1 MVKQEITI
9 KLFCIFLKYSKYLQ
23 KFTQTIKFSIFTLY
37 MFVEF
42 KKLSFC
48 NIMSYGASGAEI
60 DFQTGLNT
68 IKAVN
73 GSGKS
78 SILDALTF
86 VLFGKPYR
94 DIRLSEL
101 VNTTNGKGL
110 EVTCEFK
117 IGTDLYMIRRG
128 LKPAIFEIYKNGKE
142 MDMLS
147 TKKLNQDEIDKLL
160 GINLRLFKN
169 IVAVAVTNNKPF
181 LSLSIGDKRALIEN
195 IFNIDVL
202 GLMCKDVKKRKTIS
216 NTELD
221 LKTTELRGVTN
232 SIEDNESYIENMK
245 KYIAS
250 FNEVKDTNIKTIQ
263 ENIDKYQ
270 KEIDKR
276 TSNVL
281 LAESKIKELT
291 EEIGSI
297 PDRTIGESLNMEIG
311 KVQSIIDTINNTLS
325 KLKKSRLCPVCNSPL
340 DEGHARKHIEEMI
353 AEKKDMEK
361 VQLPSLME
369 KYNAYNSE
377 VKAYQDK
384 QSFIQ
389 TIRDKARTEEITR
402 STLETELNRAKQNLE
417 KESTKVC
424 PASVDVYVDKL
435 NKLRSQC
442 EVLNKDIEF
451 LTEKILIDTQLIK
464 LLGDDGIKTY
474 FFKKLVK
481 VLNKSVNEYLKKFEL
496 KNTIIEFDETMTET
510 MTTNM
515 VPRTYSSYSSGE
527 RTRID
532 MSILLAFFDISRQ
545 ISNWSCN
552 ILFIDELL
560 DQNIDQ
566 SGIEQFVATLH
577 NLIQLN
583 KKKLGI
589 YIISH
594 KLNELKIQMTSTIEI
609 KKVHDYSILEVKYG

>member
-1 MVKQEITI
+1 
-9 KLFCIFLKYSKYLQ
+9 
-23 KFTQTIKFSIFTLY
+23 

-94 DIRLSEL
+94 DIKLSEL

-110 EVTCEFK
+110 EVTVEFK
-117 IGTDLYMIRRG
+117 IGTDMYMIRRG

-181 LSLSIGDKRALIEN
+181 LSMSIGDKRSLIEN

-202 GLMCKDVKKRKTIS
+202 GMMCKDVKKRKTVNS
-216 NTELD
+216 TEMD
-221 LKTTELRGVTN
+221 LKTTERRGVTN
-232 SIEDNESYIENMK
+232 SIEDNESYIENMRQ
-245 KYIAS
+245 YIAS
-250 FNEVKDTNIKTIQ
+250 FNQVKDTNIKTIQ
-263 ENIDKYQ
+263 ENIQKYQ
-270 KEIDKR
+270 KEIDKH
-276 TSNVL
+276 TKNLSI
-281 LAESKIKELT
+281 AEAKIQELT
-291 EEIGSI
+291 AEIGDI
-297 PDRTIGESLNMEIG
+297 PDRKVGETLTLEMGKIRSTID
-311 KVQSIIDTINNTLS
+311 SIDKTLS
-325 KLKKSRLCPVCNSPL
+325 KLRQSKICPVCSSPL
-340 DEGHARKHIEEMI
+340 DEGHARKHILGMLD
-353 AEKKDMEK
+353 EKKELERDKLPQLQEEYKVFNNSFMEY
-361 VQLPSLME
+361 QE
-369 KYNAYNSE
+369 KRT
-377 VKAYQDK
+377 
-384 QSFIQ
+384 FIQ
-389 TIRDKARTEEITR
+389 TIRDKARTEEATR
-402 STLETELNRAKQNLE
+402 STLESELKRAQTNLE
-417 KESTKVC
+417 KEEAKTC
-424 PASVDVYVDKL
+424 PASLDTYIEKVNTLKE
-435 NKLRSQC
+435 QC
-442 EVLNKDIEF
+442 EMLDKEIDV
-451 LTEKILIDTQLIK
+451 LTEKIMLDNHLIK
-464 LLGDDGIKTY
+464 ILGDDGIKTY

-481 VLNKSVNEYLKKFEL
+481 VLNKSVNEYLMKFEL
-496 KNTIIEFDETMTET
+496 KNTTIEFDETMTET
-510 MTTNM
+510 MVTNM

-566 SGIEQFVATLH
+566 SGIEQFVSTLY
-577 NLIQLN
+577 NLIQVN

-594 KLNELKIQMTSTIEI
+594 KLNELKIQISSTIEI
-609 KKVHDYSILEVKYG
+609 RKVHDYSILEVKYG

>member
-1 MVKQEITI
+1 
-9 KLFCIFLKYSKYLQ
+9 
-23 KFTQTIKFSIFTLY
+23 

-94 DIRLSEL
+94 DIKLSEL

-110 EVTCEFK
+110 EVTVEFK
-117 IGTDLYMIRRG
+117 IGTDMYMIRRG

-181 LSLSIGDKRALIEN
+181 LSMSIGDKRSLIEN

-202 GLMCKDVKKRKTIS
+202 GMMCKDVKKRKTVNS
-216 NTELD
+216 TEMD
-221 LKTTELRGVTN
+221 LKTTERRGVTN
-232 SIEDNESYIENMK
+232 SIEDNESYIENMRQ
-245 KYIAS
+245 YIAS
-250 FNEVKDTNIKTIQ
+250 FNQVKDTNIKTIQ
-263 ENIDKYQ
+263 ENIQKYQ
-270 KEIDKR
+270 KEIDKH
-276 TSNVL
+276 TKNLSI
-281 LAESKIKELT
+281 AEAKIQELT
-291 EEIGSI
+291 AEIGDI
-297 PDRTIGESLNMEIG
+297 PDRKVGETLTLEMGKIRSTID
-311 KVQSIIDTINNTLS
+311 SIDKTLS
-325 KLKKSRLCPVCNSPL
+325 KLKQSKICPVCSSPL
-340 DEGHARKHIEEMI
+340 DEGHARKHILGMLD
-353 AEKKDMEK
+353 EKKELERDKLPQLQEEYKVFNNSFMEY
-361 VQLPSLME
+361 QE
-369 KYNAYNSE
+369 KRT
-377 VKAYQDK
+377 
-384 QSFIQ
+384 FIQ
-389 TIRDKARTEEITR
+389 TIRDKARTEEATR
-402 STLETELNRAKQNLE
+402 STLESELKRAQTNLE
-417 KESTKVC
+417 KEEAKTC
-424 PASVDVYVDKL
+424 PASLDTYIEKVNTLKE
-435 NKLRSQC
+435 QC
-442 EVLNKDIEF
+442 EMLDKEIDV
-451 LTEKILIDTQLIK
+451 LTEKIMLDNHLIK
-464 LLGDDGIKTY
+464 ILGDDGIKTY

-481 VLNKSVNEYLKKFEL
+481 VLNKSVNEYLNKFEL
-496 KNTIIEFDETMTET
+496 KNTTIEFDETMTET
-510 MTTNM
+510 MVTNM

-566 SGIEQFVATLH
+566 SGIEQFVSTLY
-577 NLIQLN
+577 NLIQVN

-594 KLNELKIQMTSTIEI
+594 KLNELKIQISSTIEI
-609 KKVHDYSILEVKYG
+609 RKVHDYSILEVKYG

>member
-1 MVKQEITI
+1 
-9 KLFCIFLKYSKYLQ
+9 
-23 KFTQTIKFSIFTLY
+23 

-94 DIRLSEL
+94 DIKLSEL

-117 IGTDLYMIRRG
+117 IGADLYMIRRG

-181 LSLSIGDKRALIEN
+181 LSLPIGDKRALIEN

-202 GLMCKDVKKRKTIS
+202 GLMCKDVKKRKTVN

-221 LKTTELRGVTN
+221 LKTTERRGIIN
-232 SIEDNESYIENMK
+232 SIEDNESYIENMRQ
-245 KYIAS
+245 YIAS
-250 FNEVKDTNIKTIQ
+250 FNEVKDTNLKTIQ

-276 TSNVL
+276 TKNLVI
-281 LAESKIKELT
+281 AESKIKELT
-291 EEIGSI
+291 EEIGTI
-297 PDRTIGESLNMEIG
+297 PDRSVGESLNLEIG
-311 KVQSIIDTINNTLS
+311 KVQSIIDNINSTLS

-340 DEGHARKHIEEMI
+340 DEGHARKHIEGML
-353 AEKKDMEK
+353 AEKKTMEK
-361 VQLPSLME
+361 ETLPGLME
-369 KYNAYNSE
+369 QYHAYSDT
-377 VKAYQDK
+377 VKAYQEK

-402 STLETELNRAKQNLE
+402 STLETELNKAKQNLE
-417 KESTKVC
+417 KESNKVC
-424 PASVDVYVDKL
+424 PASVDSYVEKL
-435 NKLRSQC
+435 NTLRTQC
-442 EVLNKDIEF
+442 EELNKDIDT

-464 LLGDDGIKTY
+464 ILGDDGIKSY

-481 VLNKSVNEYLKKFEL
+481 VLNKSVNEYLNKFEL
-496 KNTIIEFDETMTET
+496 KNTTIEFDETMTET
-510 MTTNM
+510 MMTNL

-566 SGIEQFVATLH
+566 SGIEQFVSTLY

-594 KLNELKIQMTSTIEI
+594 KLNELKIQISSTIEI
-609 KKVHDYSILEVKYG
+609 RKVHDYSILEVKYG

>member
-1 MVKQEITI
+1 M
-9 KLFCIFLKYSKYLQ
+9 Y
-23 KFTQTIKFSIFTLY
+23 
-37 MFVEF
+37 VEF

-60 DFQTGLNT
+60 DFQAGLNT
-68 IKAVN
+68 IKAAN

-94 DIRLSEL
+94 DIKLSEL
-101 VNTTNGKGL
+101 VNTSNGKGL

-181 LSLSIGDKRALIEN
+181 LSLPIGDKRALIEN

-202 GLMCKDVKKRKTIS
+202 GSMCKDVKKRKTVN

-221 LKTTELRGVTN
+221 LKTTERRGVVN
-232 SIEDNESYIENMK
+232 SIEDNESYIENMRR
-245 KYIAS
+245 YIAS
-250 FNEVKDTNIKTIQ
+250 FNEVKDANIKTIR
-263 ENIDKYQ
+263 ENIDKYR

-276 TSNVL
+276 SKNL
-281 LAESKIKELT
+281 AIAESKIKELT
-291 EEIGSI
+291 EEIGTV
-297 PDRTIGESLNMEIG
+297 PDRSVGESLNLEIG
-311 KVQSIIDTINNTLS
+311 KVQSIIDNINSTLS

-340 DEGHARKHIEEMI
+340 DEGHARKHIEGML
-353 AEKKDMEK
+353 AEKKAMEK
-361 VQLPSLME
+361 ETLPGLME
-369 KYNAYNSE
+369 RYRAYSDT
-377 VKAYQDK
+377 VKTYQEK

-402 STLETELNRAKQNLE
+402 STLETELNKAKQNLE
-417 KESTKVC
+417 KESGKVC
-424 PASVDVYVDKL
+424 PASVDSYVEKL
-435 NKLRSQC
+435 NALRTQS
-442 EVLNKDIEF
+442 EELNKDIDV

-464 LLGDDGIKTY
+464 ILGDDGIKSY
-474 FFKKLVK
+474 FFKKLIK
-481 VLNKSVNEYLKKFEL
+481 ILNKSVNEYLAKFEL
-496 KNTIIEFDETMTET
+496 KNTTIEFDETMAET
-510 MTTNM
+510 MTTNL

-552 ILFIDELL
+552 LLFIDELL

-566 SGIEQFVATLH
+566 SGIEQFVSTLY

-594 KLNELKIQMTSTIEI
+594 KLNELKIQISSTIEI
-609 KKVHDYSILEVKYG
+609 KKIHDYSILEVKYG

>member
-1 MVKQEITI
+1 
-9 KLFCIFLKYSKYLQ
+9 
-23 KFTQTIKFSIFTLY
+23 

-94 DIRLSEL
+94 DIKLSEL

-110 EVTCEFK
+110 EVTVEFK
-117 IGTDLYMIRRG
+117 IGTDMYMIRRG

-181 LSLSIGDKRALIEN
+181 LSMSIGDKRSLIEN

-202 GLMCKDVKKRKTIS
+202 GMMCKDVKKRKTVNS
-216 NTELD
+216 TEMD
-221 LKTTELRGVTN
+221 LKTTERRGVTN
-232 SIEDNESYIENMK
+232 SIEDNESYIENMRQ
-245 KYIAS
+245 YIAS
-250 FNEVKDTNIKTIQ
+250 FNQVKDTNIKTIQ
-263 ENIDKYQ
+263 ENIQKYQ
-270 KEIDKR
+270 KEIDKH
-276 TSNVL
+276 TKNLSI
-281 LAESKIKELT
+281 AEAKIQELT
-291 EEIGSI
+291 EEIGDI
-297 PDRTIGESLNMEIG
+297 PDRKVGETLTLEMGKIRSTID
-311 KVQSIIDTINNTLS
+311 SIDKTLS
-325 KLKKSRLCPVCNSPL
+325 KLRQSKICPVCSSPL
-340 DEGHARKHIEEMI
+340 DEGHARKHILGMLD
-353 AEKKDMEK
+353 EKKELERDKLPQLQEEYKVFNNSFMEY
-361 VQLPSLME
+361 QE
-369 KYNAYNSE
+369 KRT
-377 VKAYQDK
+377 
-384 QSFIQ
+384 FIQ
-389 TIRDKARTEEITR
+389 TIRDKARTEEATR
-402 STLETELNRAKQNLE
+402 STLESELKRAQTNLE
-417 KESTKVC
+417 KEEAKTC
-424 PASVDVYVDKL
+424 PASLDTYIEKVNTLKE
-435 NKLRSQC
+435 QC
-442 EVLNKDIEF
+442 EMLDKEIDV
-451 LTEKILIDTQLIK
+451 LTEKIMLDTHLIK
-464 LLGDDGIKTY
+464 ILGDDGIKTY

-481 VLNKSVNEYLKKFEL
+481 VLNKSVNEYLMKFEL
-496 KNTIIEFDETMTET
+496 KNTTIEFDETMTET
-510 MTTNM
+510 MVTNM

-566 SGIEQFVATLH
+566 SGIEQFVSTLY
-577 NLIQLN
+577 NLIQVN

-594 KLNELKIQMTSTIEI
+594 KLNELKIQISSTIEI
-609 KKVHDYSILEVKYG
+609 RKVHDYSILEVKYG

>member
-1 MVKQEITI
+1 
-9 KLFCIFLKYSKYLQ
+9 
-23 KFTQTIKFSIFTLY
+23 

-94 DIRLSEL
+94 DIKLSEL

-110 EVTCEFK
+110 EVTVEFK
-117 IGTDLYMIRRG
+117 IGTDMYMIRRG

-181 LSLSIGDKRALIEN
+181 LSMSIGDKRSLIEN

-202 GLMCKDVKKRKTIS
+202 GMMCKDVKKRKTVNS
-216 NTELD
+216 TEMD
-221 LKTTELRGVTN
+221 LKTTERRGVTN
-232 SIEDNESYIENMK
+232 SIEDNESYIENMRQ
-245 KYIAS
+245 YIAS
-250 FNEVKDTNIKTIQ
+250 FNQVKDTNIKTIQ
-263 ENIDKYQ
+263 ENIQKYQ
-270 KEIDKR
+270 KEIDKH
-276 TSNVL
+276 TKNLSI
-281 LAESKIKELT
+281 AEAKIQELT
-291 EEIGSI
+291 AEIGDI
-297 PDRTIGESLNMEIG
+297 PDRKVGETLTLEMGKIRSTID
-311 KVQSIIDTINNTLS
+311 SIDKTLS
-325 KLKKSRLCPVCNSPL
+325 KLKQSKICPVCSSPL
-340 DEGHARKHIEEMI
+340 DEGHARKHILGMLD
-353 AEKKDMEK
+353 EKKELERDKLPQLQEEYKVFNNSFMEY
-361 VQLPSLME
+361 QE
-369 KYNAYNSE
+369 KRT
-377 VKAYQDK
+377 
-384 QSFIQ
+384 FIQ
-389 TIRDKARTEEITR
+389 TIRDKARTEEATR
-402 STLETELNRAKQNLE
+402 STLESELKRAQTNLE
-417 KESTKVC
+417 KEEAKTC
-424 PASVDVYVDKL
+424 PASLDTYIEKVSALKE
-435 NKLRSQC
+435 QC
-442 EVLNKDIEF
+442 EMLDKEIDV
-451 LTEKILIDTQLIK
+451 LTEKIMLDNHLIK
-464 LLGDDGIKTY
+464 ILGDDGIKTY

-481 VLNKSVNEYLKKFEL
+481 VLNKSVNEYLNKFEL
-496 KNTIIEFDETMTET
+496 KNTTIEFDETMTET
-510 MTTNM
+510 MVTNM

-566 SGIEQFVATLH
+566 SGIEQFVSTLY
-577 NLIQLN
+577 NLIQVN

-594 KLNELKIQMTSTIEI
+594 KLNELKIQISSTIEI
-609 KKVHDYSILEVKYG
+609 RKVHDYSILEVKYG

>member
-1 MVKQEITI
+1 M
-9 KLFCIFLKYSKYLQ
+9 Y
-23 KFTQTIKFSIFTLY
+23 
-37 MFVEF
+37 VEF

-60 DFQTGLNT
+60 DFQAGLNT
-68 IKAVN
+68 IKAAN

-94 DIRLSEL
+94 DIKLSEL
-101 VNTTNGKGL
+101 VNTSNGKGL

-181 LSLSIGDKRALIEN
+181 LSLPIGDKRALIEN

-202 GLMCKDVKKRKTIS
+202 GSMCKDVKKRKTVNS
-216 NTELD
+216 TELD
-221 LKTTELRGVTN
+221 LKTTERRGVVN
-232 SIEDNESYIENMK
+232 SIEDNESYIENMRR
-245 KYIAS
+245 YIAS
-250 FNEVKDTNIKTIQ
+250 FNEVKDANIKTIR
-263 ENIDKYQ
+263 ENIDKYR

-276 TSNVL
+276 SKNL
-281 LAESKIKELT
+281 AIAESKIKELT
-291 EEIGSI
+291 EEIGTV
-297 PDRTIGESLNMEIG
+297 PDRSVGESLNLEIG
-311 KVQSIIDTINNTLS
+311 KVQSIIDNINSTLS

-340 DEGHARKHIEEMI
+340 DEGHARKHIEGML
-353 AEKKDMEK
+353 AEKKAMEK
-361 VQLPSLME
+361 ETLPGLME
-369 KYNAYNSE
+369 RYRAYSDT
-377 VKAYQDK
+377 VKTYQEK

-402 STLETELNRAKQNLE
+402 STLETELNKAKQNLE
-417 KESTKVC
+417 KESGKVC
-424 PASVDVYVDKL
+424 PASVDSYVEKL
-435 NKLRSQC
+435 NALRTQS
-442 EVLNKDIEF
+442 EELNKDIDV

-464 LLGDDGIKTY
+464 ILGDDGIKSY
-474 FFKKLVK
+474 FFKKLIK
-481 VLNKSVNEYLKKFEL
+481 ILNKSVNEYLAKFEL
-496 KNTIIEFDETMTET
+496 KNTTIEFDETMAET
-510 MTTNM
+510 MTTNL

-552 ILFIDELL
+552 LLFIDELL

-566 SGIEQFVATLH
+566 SGIEQFVSTLY

-594 KLNELKIQMTSTIEI
+594 KLNELKIQISSTIEI
-609 KKVHDYSILEVKYG
+609 KKIHDYSILEVKYG

>member
-1 MVKQEITI
+1 
-9 KLFCIFLKYSKYLQ
+9 
-23 KFTQTIKFSIFTLY
+23 

-60 DFQTGLNT
+60 DFQAGLNT
-68 IKAVN
+68 IKAAN

-94 DIRLSEL
+94 DIKLSEL

-110 EVTCEFK
+110 EVTCEFR
-117 IGTDLYMIRRG
+117 IGTDTYMIRRG

-169 IVAVAVTNNKPF
+169 IVAVAVTNNRPF
-181 LSLSIGDKRALIEN
+181 LSLPIGDKRALIEN

-202 GLMCKDVKKRKTIS
+202 GSMCKDVKKRKTVN

-221 LKTTELRGVTN
+221 LKTTERRGVVN
-232 SIEDNESYIENMK
+232 SIEDNESYIENMRR
-245 KYIAS
+245 YIAS
-250 FNEVKDTNIKTIQ
+250 FNEVKDANLKTIR
-263 ENIDKYQ
+263 ENIDKYR
-270 KEIDKR
+270 KEIDRR
-276 TSNVL
+276 TKNL
-281 LAESKIKELT
+281 AIAESKIKELT
-291 EEIGSI
+291 EEMGTV
-297 PDRTIGESLNMEIG
+297 PDRSVGESLNMEIG
-311 KVQSIIDTINNTLS
+311 KVQSIIDNINSTLS

-340 DEGHARKHIEEMI
+340 DEGHARKHIEGML
-353 AEKKDMEK
+353 AEKKAMEK
-361 VQLPSLME
+361 ETLPGLME
-369 KYNAYNSE
+369 RYRAYSDT
-377 VKAYQDK
+377 VKTYQEK

-402 STLETELNRAKQNLE
+402 STLETELNKAKQNLE
-417 KESTKVC
+417 KESGKVC
-424 PASVDVYVDKL
+424 PASVDSYVEKL
-435 NKLRSQC
+435 NALRKQS
-442 EVLNKDIEF
+442 EELSKDIDA

-464 LLGDDGIKTY
+464 ILGDDGIKSY
-474 FFKKLVK
+474 FFKKLIK
-481 VLNKSVNEYLKKFEL
+481 VLNKSVNEYLNKFEL
-496 KNTIIEFDETMTET
+496 KNTTIEFDETMAET
-510 MTTNM
+510 MTTNL

-552 ILFIDELL
+552 LLFIDELL

-566 SGIEQFVATLH
+566 SGIEQFVSTLY

-594 KLNELKIQMTSTIEI
+594 KLNELKIQISSTIEI

>member
-1 MVKQEITI
+1 
-9 KLFCIFLKYSKYLQ
+9 
-23 KFTQTIKFSIFTLY
+23 

-60 DFQTGLNT
+60 DFQAGLNT
-68 IKAVN
+68 IKAAN

-94 DIRLSEL
+94 DIKLSEL
-101 VNTTNGKGL
+101 VNTANGKGL

-117 IGTDLYMIRRG
+117 IGTDTYMIRRG
-128 LKPAIFEIYKNGKE
+128 LKPAVFEIYKNGKE

-169 IVAVAVTNNKPF
+169 IVAVAVTNNRPF
-181 LSLSIGDKRALIEN
+181 LSLPIGDKRALIEN

-202 GLMCKDVKKRKTIS
+202 GSMCKDVKKRKTVN

-221 LKTTELRGVTN
+221 LKTTERRGVVN
-232 SIEDNESYIENMK
+232 SIEDNESYIENMRR
-245 KYIAS
+245 YIAS
-250 FNEVKDTNIKTIQ
+250 FNEVKDANLKTIR
-263 ENIDKYQ
+263 ENIDKYR
-270 KEIDKR
+270 KEIDRR
-276 TSNVL
+276 TKNL
-281 LAESKIKELT
+281 AIAESKIKELT
-291 EEIGSI
+291 EEMGAV
-297 PDRTIGESLNMEIG
+297 PDRSVGESLNLEIG
-311 KVQSIIDTINNTLS
+311 KAQSVIDNINNTLS

-340 DEGHARKHIEEMI
+340 DEGHARKHIEGI
-353 AEKKDMEK
+353 LAEKKAMEK
-361 VQLPSLME
+361 ETLPGLME
-369 KYNAYNSE
+369 RYRAYSDI
-377 VKAYQDK
+377 VKTYQEK

-402 STLETELNRAKQNLE
+402 STLETELNKAKQNLE
-417 KESTKVC
+417 KESGKVC
-424 PASVDVYVDKL
+424 PASVDSYVEKL
-435 NKLRSQC
+435 NALRAQS
-442 EVLNKDIEF
+442 EELNKDIDA

-464 LLGDDGIKTY
+464 ILGDDGIKSY
-474 FFKKLVK
+474 FFKKLIK
-481 VLNKSVNEYLKKFEL
+481 VLNKSVNEYLTKFEL
-496 KNTIIEFDETMTET
+496 KNTTIEFDETMAET
-510 MTTNM
+510 MTTNL

-552 ILFIDELL
+552 LLFIDELL

-566 SGIEQFVATLH
+566 SGIEQFVSTLY

-594 KLNELKIQMTSTIEI
+594 KLNELKIQISSTIEI

>member
-1 MVKQEITI
+1 
-9 KLFCIFLKYSKYLQ
+9 
-23 KFTQTIKFSIFTLY
+23 

-60 DFQTGLNT
+60 DFQAGLNT
-68 IKAVN
+68 IKAAN

-94 DIRLSEL
+94 DIKLSEL
-101 VNTTNGKGL
+101 VNTSNGKGL

-117 IGTDLYMIRRG
+117 IGTDTYMIRRG
-128 LKPAIFEIYKNGKE
+128 LKPAVFEIYKNGKE

-181 LSLSIGDKRALIEN
+181 LSLPIGDKRALIEN

-202 GLMCKDVKKRKTIS
+202 GSMCKDVKKRKTVN

-221 LKTTELRGVTN
+221 LKTTERRGVVN
-232 SIEDNESYIENMK
+232 SIEDNESYIENMRR
-245 KYIAS
+245 YIAS
-250 FNEVKDTNIKTIQ
+250 FNEVKDANLKTIR
-263 ENIDKYQ
+263 ENIDKYR

-276 TSNVL
+276 TKNL
-281 LAESKIKELT
+281 AIAESKIKELT
-291 EEIGSI
+291 EEIGAV
-297 PDRTIGESLNMEIG
+297 PDRSVGESLNLEIG
-311 KVQSIIDTINNTLS
+311 KVQSVIDNINNTLS
-325 KLKKSRLCPVCNSPL
+325 RLKKSRLCPVCNSPL
-340 DEGHARKHIEEMI
+340 DEGHARKHIEGML
-353 AEKKDMEK
+353 AEKKAMEK
-361 VQLPSLME
+361 ETLPGLME
-369 KYNAYNSE
+369 RYRAYSDT
-377 VKAYQDK
+377 VKTYQEK

-402 STLETELNRAKQNLE
+402 STLETELNKAKQNLE
-417 KESTKVC
+417 KESGKAC
-424 PASVDVYVDKL
+424 PASVDLYVEKL
-435 NKLRSQC
+435 NALRAQS
-442 EVLNKDIEF
+442 EELNTDIDV

-464 LLGDDGIKTY
+464 ILGDDGIKSY
-474 FFKKLVK
+474 FFKKLIK
-481 VLNKSVNEYLKKFEL
+481 VLNKSVNEYLAKFEL
-496 KNTIIEFDETMTET
+496 KNTTIEFDETMAET
-510 MTTNM
+510 MTTNL

-552 ILFIDELL
+552 LLFIDELL
-560 DQNIDQ
+560 D
-566 SGIEQFVATLH
+566 SGVDTAGIVCFINTL
-577 NLIQLN
+577 NDMIKLN
-583 KKKLGI
+583 TKKLCI
-589 YIISH
+589 YMVSH
-594 KLNELKIQMTSTIEI
+594 KLDNIYINISTCIEI
-609 KKVHDYSILEVKYG
+609 KKEHDYSILTITKY

>member
-1 MVKQEITI
+1 
-9 KLFCIFLKYSKYLQ
+9 
-23 KFTQTIKFSIFTLY
+23 

-60 DFQTGLNT
+60 DFQAGLNT
-68 IKAVN
+68 IKAAN

-94 DIRLSEL
+94 DIKLSEL
-101 VNTTNGKGL
+101 VNTSNGKGL

-117 IGTDLYMIRRG
+117 IGTDTYVIRRG
-128 LKPAIFEIYKNGKE
+128 LKPAVFEIYKNGKE

-181 LSLSIGDKRALIEN
+181 LSLPIGDKRALIEN

-202 GLMCKDVKKRKTIS
+202 GSMCKDVKKRKTVN

-221 LKTTELRGVTN
+221 LKTTERRGVVN
-232 SIEDNESYIENMK
+232 SIEDNESYIENMRR
-245 KYIAS
+245 YIAS
-250 FNEVKDTNIKTIQ
+250 FNEVKDANLKTIR

-276 TSNVL
+276 TKNL
-281 LAESKIKELT
+281 AIAESKIKELT
-291 EEIGSI
+291 EEIGAV
-297 PDRTIGESLNMEIG
+297 PDRSVGESLNLEIG
-311 KVQSIIDTINNTLS
+311 KVQSIIDNINSTLS

-340 DEGHARKHIEEMI
+340 DEGHARKHIEGML
-353 AEKKDMEK
+353 AEKKTMEK
-361 VQLPSLME
+361 ETLPGLME
-369 KYNAYNSE
+369 RYRAYSDT
-377 VKAYQDK
+377 VKTYQEK

-402 STLETELNRAKQNLE
+402 ATLETELDKARRNLE
-417 KESTKVC
+417 KESGKAC
-424 PASVDVYVDKL
+424 PASVDSYVEKL
-435 NKLRSQC
+435 NALRAQS
-442 EVLNKDIEF
+442 EELSKDIDA

-464 LLGDDGIKTY
+464 ILGDDGIKSY
-474 FFKKLVK
+474 FFKKLIK
-481 VLNKSVNEYLKKFEL
+481 ILNKSVNEYLAKFEL
-496 KNTIIEFDETMTET
+496 KNTTIEFDETMAET
-510 MTTNM
+510 MTTNL

-552 ILFIDELL
+552 LLFIDELL

-566 SGIEQFVATLH
+566 SGIEQFVSTLY

-594 KLNELKIQMTSTIEI
+594 KLNELKIQISSTIEI

>member
-1 MVKQEITI
+1 
-9 KLFCIFLKYSKYLQ
+9 
-23 KFTQTIKFSIFTLY
+23 

-60 DFQTGLNT
+60 DFQAGLNT
-68 IKAVN
+68 IKAAN

-94 DIRLSEL
+94 DIKLSEL
-101 VNTTNGKGL
+101 VNTSNGKGL

-117 IGTDLYMIRRG
+117 IGTDTYMIRRG
-128 LKPAIFEIYKNGKE
+128 LKPAVFEIYKNGKE

-169 IVAVAVTNNKPF
+169 IVAVAVTNNRPF
-181 LSLSIGDKRALIEN
+181 LSLPIGDKRALIEN

-202 GLMCKDVKKRKTIS
+202 GSMCKDVKKRKTVN

-221 LKTTELRGVTN
+221 LKTTERRGVVN
-232 SIEDNESYIENMK
+232 SIEDNESYIENMRR
-245 KYIAS
+245 YIAS
-250 FNEVKDTNIKTIQ
+250 FNEVKDANLKTIR
-263 ENIDKYQ
+263 ENIDKYR
-270 KEIDKR
+270 KEIDRR
-276 TSNVL
+276 TKNL
-281 LAESKIKELT
+281 AIAESKIKELT
-291 EEIGSI
+291 EEMGAI
-297 PDRTIGESLNMEIG
+297 PDRSVGESLNLEIG
-311 KVQSIIDTINNTLS
+311 KAQSVIDNINNTLS
-325 KLKKSRLCPVCNSPL
+325 RLKKSRLCPVCNSPL
-340 DEGHARKHIEEMI
+340 DEGHARKHIEGML
-353 AEKKDMEK
+353 AEKKAMEK
-361 VQLPSLME
+361 ETLPGLME
-369 KYNAYNSE
+369 RYRAYSDI
-377 VKAYQDK
+377 VKTYQEK

-402 STLETELNRAKQNLE
+402 STLETELNKAKQNLE
-417 KESTKVC
+417 KESGKVC
-424 PASVDVYVDKL
+424 PASVDSYVEKL
-435 NKLRSQC
+435 NALRAQS
-442 EVLNKDIEF
+442 EELNKDIDV

-464 LLGDDGIKTY
+464 ILGDDGIKSY
-474 FFKKLVK
+474 FFKKLIK
-481 VLNKSVNEYLKKFEL
+481 VLNKSVNEYLNKFEL
-496 KNTIIEFDETMTET
+496 KNTTIEFDETMAET
-510 MTTNM
+510 MTTNL

-552 ILFIDELL
+552 LLFIDELL

-566 SGIEQFVATLH
+566 SGIEQFVSTLY

-594 KLNELKIQMTSTIEI
+594 KLNELKIQISSTIEI

>member
-1 MVKQEITI
+1 M
-9 KLFCIFLKYSKYLQ
+9 Y
-23 KFTQTIKFSIFTLY
+23 
-37 MFVEF
+37 VEF

-68 IKAVN
+68 IKAAN

-94 DIRLSEL
+94 DIKLSEL
-101 VNTTNGKGL
+101 VNTANGKGL

-181 LSLSIGDKRALIEN
+181 LSLPIGDKRALIEN

-202 GLMCKDVKKRKTIS
+202 GSMCKDVKKRKTVN

-221 LKTTELRGVTN
+221 LKTTERRGVVN
-232 SIEDNESYIENMK
+232 SIEDNESYIENMRR
-245 KYIAS
+245 YIAS
-250 FNEVKDTNIKTIQ
+250 FNEVKDANLKTIR
-263 ENIDKYQ
+263 ENIDKYR
-270 KEIDKR
+270 KEIDRR
-276 TSNVL
+276 TKNL
-281 LAESKIKELT
+281 AIAESKIKELT
-291 EEIGSI
+291 EEIGTV
-297 PDRTIGESLNMEIG
+297 PDRSVGESLNLEIG
-311 KVQSIIDTINNTLS
+311 KVQSVIDNINNTLS
-325 KLKKSRLCPVCNSPL
+325 RLKKSRLCPVCNSPL
-340 DEGHARKHIEEMI
+340 DEGHARKHIEGML
-353 AEKKDMEK
+353 AEKKAMEK
-361 VQLPSLME
+361 ETLPGLME
-369 KYNAYNSE
+369 RYRAYSDT
-377 VKAYQDK
+377 VKTYQEK

-389 TIRDKARTEEITR
+389 TIRDRARTEEITR
-402 STLETELNRAKQNLE
+402 TTLETELDKAERNLE
-417 KESTKVC
+417 KESGKAC
-424 PASVDVYVDKL
+424 PATVDSYVEKL
-435 NKLRSQC
+435 NALRAQS
-442 EVLNKDIEF
+442 EELSKDIDV

-464 LLGDDGIKTY
+464 ILGDDGIKSY
-474 FFKKLVK
+474 FFKKLIK
-481 VLNKSVNEYLKKFEL
+481 ILNKSVNEYLNKFEL
-496 KNTIIEFDETMTET
+496 KNTTIEFDETMAET
-510 MTTNM
+510 MTTNL

-552 ILFIDELL
+552 LLFIDELL

-566 SGIEQFVATLH
+566 SGIEQFVSTLY

-594 KLNELKIQMTSTIEI
+594 KLNELKIQISSTIEI

>member
-1 MVKQEITI
+1 
-9 KLFCIFLKYSKYLQ
+9 
-23 KFTQTIKFSIFTLY
+23 

-60 DFQTGLNT
+60 DFQAGLNT
-68 IKAVN
+68 IKAAN

-94 DIRLSEL
+94 DIKLSEL
-101 VNTTNGKGL
+101 VNTSNGKGL
-110 EVTCEFK
+110 EVTCEFR

-181 LSLSIGDKRALIEN
+181 LSLPIGDKRALIEN

-202 GLMCKDVKKRKTIS
+202 GSMCKDVKKRKTVNS
-216 NTELD
+216 TELD
-221 LKTTELRGVTN
+221 LKTTERRGVVN
-232 SIEDNESYIENMK
+232 SIEDNESYIENMRR
-245 KYIAS
+245 YIAS
-250 FNEVKDTNIKTIQ
+250 FNEVKDANLKTIR
-263 ENIDKYQ
+263 ENIDKYR
-270 KEIDKR
+270 KEIDRR
-276 TSNVL
+276 TKNL
-281 LAESKIKELT
+281 AIAESKIKELT
-291 EEIGSI
+291 EEIGAV
-297 PDRTIGESLNMEIG
+297 PDRSVGESLNMEIG
-311 KVQSIIDTINNTLS
+311 KVQSIIDNINSTLS

-340 DEGHARKHIEEMI
+340 DEGHARKHIEGML
-353 AEKKDMEK
+353 AEKKSMEK
-361 VQLPSLME
+361 ETLPGLME
-369 KYNAYNSE
+369 RYRAYSDT
-377 VKAYQDK
+377 VKTYQEK

-402 STLETELNRAKQNLE
+402 STLETELNKAKQNLE
-417 KESTKVC
+417 KESGKAC
-424 PASVDVYVDKL
+424 PASVDSYVEKL
-435 NKLRSQC
+435 NALRAQS
-442 EVLNKDIEF
+442 EELNKDIDV

-464 LLGDDGIKTY
+464 ILGDDGIKSY
-474 FFKKLVK
+474 FFKKLIK
-481 VLNKSVNEYLKKFEL
+481 VLNKSVNEYLNKFEL
-496 KNTIIEFDETMTET
+496 KNTTIEFDETMAET
-510 MTTNM
+510 MTTNL

-552 ILFIDELL
+552 LLFIDELL

-566 SGIEQFVATLH
+566 SGIEQFVSTLY

-594 KLNELKIQMTSTIEI
+594 KLSELKIQITSTIEI

>member
-1 MVKQEITI
+1 
-9 KLFCIFLKYSKYLQ
+9 
-23 KFTQTIKFSIFTLY
+23 

-60 DFQTGLNT
+60 DFQAGLNT
-68 IKAVN
+68 IKAAN

-94 DIRLSEL
+94 DIKLSEL
-101 VNTTNGKGL
+101 VNTANGKGL

-117 IGTDLYMIRRG
+117 IGTDTYMIRRG
-128 LKPAIFEIYKNGKE
+128 LKPAVFEIYKNGKE

-169 IVAVAVTNNKPF
+169 IVAVAVTNNRPF
-181 LSLSIGDKRALIEN
+181 LSLPIGDKRALIEN

-202 GLMCKDVKKRKTIS
+202 GSMCKDVKKRKTVN

-221 LKTTELRGVTN
+221 LKTTERRGVVN
-232 SIEDNESYIENMK
+232 SIEDNESYIENMRR
-245 KYIAS
+245 YIAS
-250 FNEVKDTNIKTIQ
+250 FNEVKDANLKTIR

-276 TSNVL
+276 TKNLVI
-281 LAESKIKELT
+281 AESKIKELT
-291 EEIGSI
+291 EEMGTV
-297 PDRTIGESLNMEIG
+297 PDRSVGESLNLEIG
-311 KVQSIIDTINNTLS
+311 KAQSVIDNINNTLS

-340 DEGHARKHIEEMI
+340 DEGHARKHIEGML
-353 AEKKDMEK
+353 AEKKAMEK
-361 VQLPSLME
+361 ETLPGLME
-369 KYNAYNSE
+369 RYRAYSDT
-377 VKAYQDK
+377 VKAYQEK

-402 STLETELNRAKQNLE
+402 STLETELNKAKQNLE
-417 KESTKVC
+417 KESGKAC
-424 PASVDVYVDKL
+424 PASVDSYVEKL
-435 NKLRSQC
+435 NALRAQS
-442 EVLNKDIEF
+442 EELNKDIDV

-464 LLGDDGIKTY
+464 ILGDDGIKSY
-474 FFKKLVK
+474 FFKKLIK
-481 VLNKSVNEYLKKFEL
+481 VLNKSVNEYLNKFEL
-496 KNTIIEFDETMTET
+496 KNTTIEFDETMAET
-510 MTTNM
+510 MTTNL

-552 ILFIDELL
+552 LLFIDELL

-566 SGIEQFVATLH
+566 SGIEQFVSTLY

-594 KLNELKIQMTSTIEI
+594 KLNELKIQISSTIEI

>member
-1 MVKQEITI
+1 
-9 KLFCIFLKYSKYLQ
+9 
-23 KFTQTIKFSIFTLY
+23 

-60 DFQTGLNT
+60 DFQAGLNT
-68 IKAVN
+68 IKAAN

-94 DIRLSEL
+94 DIKLSEL
-101 VNTTNGKGL
+101 VNTSNGKGL
-110 EVTCEFK
+110 EVTCEFR
-117 IGTDLYMIRRG
+117 IGTDTYMIRRG
-128 LKPAIFEIYKNGKE
+128 LKPAVFEIYKNGKE

-169 IVAVAVTNNKPF
+169 IVAVAVTNNRPF
-181 LSLSIGDKRALIEN
+181 LSLPIGDKRALIEN

-202 GLMCKDVKKRKTIS
+202 GSMCKDVKKRKTVN

-221 LKTTELRGVTN
+221 LKTTERRGVVN
-232 SIEDNESYIENMK
+232 SIEDNESYIENMRR
-245 KYIAS
+245 YIAS
-250 FNEVKDTNIKTIQ
+250 FNEVKDANLKTIR
-263 ENIDKYQ
+263 ENIDKYR
-270 KEIDKR
+270 KEIDRR
-276 TSNVL
+276 TKNL
-281 LAESKIKELT
+281 AIAESKIKELT
-291 EEIGSI
+291 EEMGAV
-297 PDRTIGESLNMEIG
+297 PDRSVGESLNLEIG
-311 KVQSIIDTINNTLS
+311 KAQSVIDNINNTLS

-340 DEGHARKHIEEMI
+340 DEGHARKHIEGML
-353 AEKKDMEK
+353 AEKKAMEK
-361 VQLPSLME
+361 ETLPGLME
-369 KYNAYNSE
+369 RYRAYSDT
-377 VKAYQDK
+377 VKTYQEK

-402 STLETELNRAKQNLE
+402 STLETELNKAKQNLE
-417 KESTKVC
+417 KESGKVC
-424 PASVDVYVDKL
+424 PASVDSYVEKL
-435 NKLRSQC
+435 NALRAQS
-442 EVLNKDIEF
+442 EELNKDIDV

-464 LLGDDGIKTY
+464 ILGDDGIKSY
-474 FFKKLVK
+474 FFKKLIK
-481 VLNKSVNEYLKKFEL
+481 ILNKSVNEYLNKFEL
-496 KNTIIEFDETMTET
+496 KNTTIEFDETMAET
-510 MTTNM
+510 MTTNL

-552 ILFIDELL
+552 LLFIDELL

-566 SGIEQFVATLH
+566 SGIEQFVSTLY

-594 KLNELKIQMTSTIEI
+594 KLNELKIQISSTIEI

>member
-1 MVKQEITI
+1 
-9 KLFCIFLKYSKYLQ
+9 
-23 KFTQTIKFSIFTLY
+23 

-60 DFQTGLNT
+60 DFQAGLNT
-68 IKAVN
+68 IKAAN

-94 DIRLSEL
+94 DIKLSEL
-101 VNTTNGKGL
+101 VNTSNGKGL
-110 EVTCEFK
+110 EVTCEFR
-117 IGTDLYMIRRG
+117 IGTDTYMIRRG
-128 LKPAIFEIYKNGKE
+128 LKPAVFEIYKNGKE

-169 IVAVAVTNNKPF
+169 IVAIAVTNNKPF
-181 LSLSIGDKRALIEN
+181 LSLPIGDKRALIEN

-202 GLMCKDVKKRKTIS
+202 GSMCKDVKKRKTVN

-221 LKTTELRGVTN
+221 LKTTERRGVVN
-232 SIEDNESYIENMK
+232 SIEDNESYIENMRR
-245 KYIAS
+245 YIAS
-250 FNEVKDTNIKTIQ
+250 FNEVKDANLKTIR

-276 TSNVL
+276 TKNL
-281 LAESKIKELT
+281 AIAESKIKELT
-291 EEIGSI
+291 EEIGAV
-297 PDRTIGESLNMEIG
+297 PDRSVGESLNMEIG
-311 KVQSIIDTINNTLS
+311 KVQSIIDNINSTLS

-340 DEGHARKHIEEMI
+340 DEGYARKHIEGML
-353 AEKKDMEK
+353 AEKKVMEK
-361 VQLPSLME
+361 ETLPGLME
-369 KYNAYNSE
+369 RYRAYSDI
-377 VKAYQDK
+377 VKTYQEK

-402 STLETELNRAKQNLE
+402 STLETELNKAKQNLE
-417 KESTKVC
+417 KESGKAC
-424 PASVDVYVDKL
+424 PASVDSYVEKL
-435 NKLRSQC
+435 NALRAQS
-442 EVLNKDIEF
+442 EELNKDIDV

-464 LLGDDGIKTY
+464 ILGDDGIKSY
-474 FFKKLVK
+474 FFKKLIK
-481 VLNKSVNEYLKKFEL
+481 VLNKSVNEYLNKFEL
-496 KNTIIEFDETMTET
+496 KNTTIEFDETIAET
-510 MTTNM
+510 MTTNLI
-515 VPRTYSSYSSGE
+515 PRTYSSYSSGE

-552 ILFIDELL
+552 LLFIDELL

-566 SGIEQFVATLH
+566 SGIEQFVSTLY

-594 KLNELKIQMTSTIEI
+594 KLSELKIQITSTIEI

>member
-1 MVKQEITI
+1 
-9 KLFCIFLKYSKYLQ
+9 
-23 KFTQTIKFSIFTLY
+23 

-94 DIRLSEL
+94 DIKLSEL

-110 EVTCEFK
+110 EVTVEFK
-117 IGTDLYMIRRG
+117 IGTDMYMIRRG

-181 LSLSIGDKRALIEN
+181 LSMSIGDKRSLIEN

-202 GLMCKDVKKRKTIS
+202 GMMCKDVKKRKTVNS
-216 NTELD
+216 TEMD

-232 SIEDNESYIENMK
+232 SIEDNESYIENMRQ
-245 KYIAS
+245 YIAS
-250 FNEVKDTNIKTIQ
+250 FNQVKDTNIKTIQ
-263 ENIDKYQ
+263 ENIQKYQ
-270 KEIDKR
+270 KEIDKH
-276 TSNVL
+276 TKNLSI
-281 LAESKIKELT
+281 AEAKIQELM
-291 EEIGSI
+291 EEIGDI
-297 PDRTIGESLNMEIG
+297 PDRKVGETLTLEMGKIRSTIDSIDKTLN
-311 KVQSIIDTINNTLS
+311 KLRQSKI
-325 KLKKSRLCPVCNSPL
+325 CPVCSSPL
-340 DEGHARKHIEEMI
+340 DEGHARKHILGMLN
-353 AEKKDMEK
+353 EKKDLERDRLPQLQEEYRVFNNCFMEYH
-361 VQLPSLME
+361 E
-369 KYNAYNSE
+369 KRT
-377 VKAYQDK
+377 
-384 QSFIQ
+384 FIQ
-389 TIRDKARTEEITR
+389 TIRDKARTEEATR
-402 STLETELNRAKQNLE
+402 STLESELKRAQSNLE
-417 KESTKVC
+417 KEEAKTC
-424 PASVDVYVDKL
+424 PASLDTYIEKL
-435 NKLRSQC
+435 NTLKEQC
-442 EVLNKDIEF
+442 EMLDKEIDV
-451 LTEKILIDTQLIK
+451 LTEKIMLDNHLIK
-464 LLGDDGIKTY
+464 ILGDDGIKTY

-481 VLNKSVNEYLKKFEL
+481 VLNKSVNEYLNKFEL
-496 KNTIIEFDETMTET
+496 KNTTIEFDETMTET
-510 MTTNM
+510 MVTNM

-566 SGIEQFVATLH
+566 SGIEQFVSTLY
-577 NLIQLN
+577 NLIQVN

-594 KLNELKIQMTSTIEI
+594 KLNELKIQISSTIEI
-609 KKVHDYSILEVKYG
+609 RKVHDYSILEVKYG

>member
-1 MVKQEITI
+1 
-9 KLFCIFLKYSKYLQ
+9 
-23 KFTQTIKFSIFTLY
+23 

-60 DFQTGLNT
+60 DFQAGLNT
-68 IKAVN
+68 IKAAN

-94 DIRLSEL
+94 DIKLSEL
-101 VNTTNGKGL
+101 VNTANGKGL

-117 IGTDLYMIRRG
+117 IGTDTYMIRRG

-181 LSLSIGDKRALIEN
+181 LSLPIGDKRALIEN

-202 GLMCKDVKKRKTIS
+202 GSMCKDVKKRKTVN

-221 LKTTELRGVTN
+221 LKTTERRGVVN
-232 SIEDNESYIENMK
+232 SIEDNESYIENMRR
-245 KYIAS
+245 YIAS
-250 FNEVKDTNIKTIQ
+250 FNEVKDANLKTIR

-276 TSNVL
+276 TKNL
-281 LAESKIKELT
+281 AIAESKIKELT
-291 EEIGSI
+291 EEIGAV
-297 PDRTIGESLNMEIG
+297 PDRSVGESLNLEIG
-311 KVQSIIDTINNTLS
+311 KAQSVIDNINNTLS

-340 DEGHARKHIEEMI
+340 DEGHARKHIEGML
-353 AEKKDMEK
+353 AEKKAMEK
-361 VQLPSLME
+361 ETLPGLME
-369 KYNAYNSE
+369 RYRAYSDII
-377 VKAYQDK
+377 KTYQEK

-402 STLETELNRAKQNLE
+402 STLETELNKAKQNLE
-417 KESTKVC
+417 KESGKTC
-424 PASVDVYVDKL
+424 PASVDAYVEKL
-435 NKLRSQC
+435 NALRTQS
-442 EVLNKDIEF
+442 EELNKDIDV

-464 LLGDDGIKTY
+464 ILGDDGIKSY
-474 FFKKLVK
+474 FFKKLIK
-481 VLNKSVNEYLKKFEL
+481 ILNKSVNEYLNKFEL
-496 KNTIIEFDETMTET
+496 KNTTIEFDETMEET
-510 MTTNM
+510 MTTNL

-552 ILFIDELL
+552 LLFIDELL

-566 SGIEQFVATLH
+566 SGIEQFVSTLY

-594 KLNELKIQMTSTIEI
+594 KLNELKIQISSTIEI

>member
-1 MVKQEITI
+1 
-9 KLFCIFLKYSKYLQ
+9 
-23 KFTQTIKFSIFTLY
+23 

-60 DFQTGLNT
+60 DFQAGLNT
-68 IKAVN
+68 IKAAN

-94 DIRLSEL
+94 DIKLSEL
-101 VNTTNGKGL
+101 VNTANGKGL

-169 IVAVAVTNNKPF
+169 IVAVAVTNNRPF
-181 LSLSIGDKRALIEN
+181 LSLPIGDKRALIEN

-202 GLMCKDVKKRKTIS
+202 GSMCKDVKKRKTVN

-221 LKTTELRGVTN
+221 LKTTERRGVVN
-232 SIEDNESYIENMK
+232 SIEDNESYIENMRR
-245 KYIAS
+245 YIAS
-250 FNEVKDTNIKTIQ
+250 FNEVKDANLKTIR
-263 ENIDKYQ
+263 ENIDKYR
-270 KEIDKR
+270 KEIDRR
-276 TSNVL
+276 TKNL
-281 LAESKIKELT
+281 AIAESKIKELT
-291 EEIGSI
+291 EEMGAV
-297 PDRTIGESLNMEIG
+297 PDRSVGESLNLEIG
-311 KVQSIIDTINNTLS
+311 KAQSVIDNINNTLS
-325 KLKKSRLCPVCNSPL
+325 RLKKSRLCPVCNSPL
-340 DEGHARKHIEEMI
+340 DEGHARKHIEGML
-353 AEKKDMEK
+353 AEKKAMEK
-361 VQLPSLME
+361 ETLPGLME
-369 KYNAYNSE
+369 RYRAYSDT
-377 VKAYQDK
+377 VKTYQEK

-402 STLETELNRAKQNLE
+402 ATLETELDKARRNLE
-417 KESTKVC
+417 KESGKAC
-424 PASVDVYVDKL
+424 PASVDSYVEKL
-435 NKLRSQC
+435 NALRAQS
-442 EVLNKDIEF
+442 EELSKDIDA

-464 LLGDDGIKTY
+464 ILGDDGIKSY
-474 FFKKLVK
+474 FFKKLIK
-481 VLNKSVNEYLKKFEL
+481 VLNKSVNEYLAKFEL
-496 KNTIIEFDETMTET
+496 KNTTIEFDETMAET
-510 MTTNM
+510 MTTNL

-552 ILFIDELL
+552 LLFIDELL

-566 SGIEQFVATLH
+566 SGIEQFVSTLY

-594 KLNELKIQMTSTIEI
+594 KLNELKIQISSTIEI
-609 KKVHDYSILEVKYG
+609 KKIHDYSILEVKYG

>member
-1 MVKQEITI
+1 
-9 KLFCIFLKYSKYLQ
+9 
-23 KFTQTIKFSIFTLY
+23 

-60 DFQTGLNT
+60 DFQAGLNT
-68 IKAVN
+68 IKAAN

-94 DIRLSEL
+94 DIKLSEL
-101 VNTTNGKGL
+101 VNTANGKGL

-117 IGTDLYMIRRG
+117 IGTDTYMIRRG
-128 LKPAIFEIYKNGKE
+128 LKPAVFEIYKNGKE

-181 LSLSIGDKRALIEN
+181 LSLPIGDKRALIEN

-202 GLMCKDVKKRKTIS
+202 GSMCKDVKKRKTIN

-221 LKTTELRGVTN
+221 LKTTERRGVVN
-232 SIEDNESYIENMK
+232 SIEDNESYIENMRR
-245 KYIAS
+245 YIAS
-250 FNEVKDTNIKTIQ
+250 FNEVKDANLKTIR
-263 ENIDKYQ
+263 ENIDKYR
-270 KEIDKR
+270 KEIDRR
-276 TSNVL
+276 TKNL
-281 LAESKIKELT
+281 AIAESKIKELT
-291 EEIGSI
+291 EEIGAV
-297 PDRTIGESLNMEIG
+297 PDRSVGESLNLEIG
-311 KVQSIIDTINNTLS
+311 KAQSVIDNINNTLS
-325 KLKKSRLCPVCNSPL
+325 RLKKSRLCPVCNSPL
-340 DEGHARKHIEEMI
+340 DEGHARKHIEGML
-353 AEKKDMEK
+353 AEKKAMEK
-361 VQLPSLME
+361 ETLPGLME
-369 KYNAYNSE
+369 RYRAYSDT
-377 VKAYQDK
+377 VKTYQEK

-402 STLETELNRAKQNLE
+402 STLETELNKAKQNLE
-417 KESTKVC
+417 KESGKAC
-424 PASVDVYVDKL
+424 PASVDSYIEKL
-435 NKLRSQC
+435 NALRAQS
-442 EVLNKDIEF
+442 EELSKDIDT

-464 LLGDDGIKTY
+464 ILGDDGIKSY
-474 FFKKLVK
+474 FFKKLIK
-481 VLNKSVNEYLKKFEL
+481 ILNKSVNEYLNKFEL
-496 KNTIIEFDETMTET
+496 KNTTIEFDETMAET
-510 MTTNM
+510 MTTNL

-552 ILFIDELL
+552 LLFIDELL

-566 SGIEQFVATLH
+566 SGIEQFVSTLY

-594 KLNELKIQMTSTIEI
+594 KLNELKIQISSTIEI

>member
-1 MVKQEITI
+1 
-9 KLFCIFLKYSKYLQ
+9 
-23 KFTQTIKFSIFTLY
+23 

-60 DFQTGLNT
+60 DFQAGLNT
-68 IKAVN
+68 IKAAN

-94 DIRLSEL
+94 DIKLSEL
-101 VNTTNGKGL
+101 VNTSNGKGL
-110 EVTCEFK
+110 EVTCEFR
-117 IGTDLYMIRRG
+117 IGTDTYMIRRG
-128 LKPAIFEIYKNGKE
+128 LKPAVFEIYKNGKE

-169 IVAVAVTNNKPF
+169 IVAVAVTNNRPF
-181 LSLSIGDKRALIEN
+181 LSLPIGDKRALIEN

-202 GLMCKDVKKRKTIS
+202 GSMCKDVKKRKTVN

-221 LKTTELRGVTN
+221 LKTTERRGVVN
-232 SIEDNESYIENMK
+232 SIEDNESYIENMRR
-245 KYIAS
+245 YIAS
-250 FNEVKDTNIKTIQ
+250 FNEVKDANLKTIR
-263 ENIDKYQ
+263 ENIDKYR
-270 KEIDKR
+270 KEIDRR
-276 TSNVL
+276 TKNL
-281 LAESKIKELT
+281 AIAESKIKELT
-291 EEIGSI
+291 EEMGAV
-297 PDRTIGESLNMEIG
+297 PDRSVGESLNLEIG
-311 KVQSIIDTINNTLS
+311 KAQSVIDNINNTLS

-340 DEGHARKHIEEMI
+340 DEGHARKHIEGML
-353 AEKKDMEK
+353 AEKKAMEK
-361 VQLPSLME
+361 ETLPGLME
-369 KYNAYNSE
+369 RYRAYSDT
-377 VKAYQDK
+377 VKAYQEK

-402 STLETELNRAKQNLE
+402 TTLETELNKAKQNLE
-417 KESTKVC
+417 KESGKAC
-424 PASVDVYVDKL
+424 PASVDSYVEKL
-435 NKLRSQC
+435 NALRAQS
-442 EVLNKDIEF
+442 EELNKDIDV

-464 LLGDDGIKTY
+464 ILGDDGIKSY
-474 FFKKLVK
+474 FFKKLIK
-481 VLNKSVNEYLKKFEL
+481 ILNKSVNEYLNKFEL
-496 KNTIIEFDETMTET
+496 KNTTIEFDETMAET
-510 MTTNM
+510 MTTNL

-552 ILFIDELL
+552 LLFIDELL

-566 SGIEQFVATLH
+566 SGIEQFVSTLY

-594 KLNELKIQMTSTIEI
+594 KLNELKIQISSTIEI

>member
-1 MVKQEITI
+1 
-9 KLFCIFLKYSKYLQ
+9 
-23 KFTQTIKFSIFTLY
+23 

-68 IKAVN
+68 IKAAN

-94 DIRLSEL
+94 DIKLSEL
-101 VNTTNGKGL
+101 VNTANGKGL

-117 IGTDLYMIRRG
+117 IGTDTYMIRRG

-181 LSLSIGDKRALIEN
+181 LSLPIGDKRALIEN

-202 GLMCKDVKKRKTIS
+202 GSMCKDVKKRKTVN

-221 LKTTELRGVTN
+221 LKTTERRGVVN
-232 SIEDNESYIENMK
+232 SIEDNESYIENMRR
-245 KYIAS
+245 YIAS
-250 FNEVKDTNIKTIQ
+250 FNEVKDANLKTIR
-263 ENIDKYQ
+263 ENIDKYR

-276 TSNVL
+276 TKNL
-281 LAESKIKELT
+281 AIAESKIKELT
-291 EEIGSI
+291 EEIGAV
-297 PDRTIGESLNMEIG
+297 PDRSVGESLNMEIG
-311 KVQSIIDTINNTLS
+311 KVQSVIDNINSTLS

-340 DEGHARKHIEEMI
+340 DEGHARKHIEGMLT
-353 AEKKDMEK
+353 EKKSMEK
-361 VQLPSLME
+361 ETLPGLME
-369 KYNAYNSE
+369 RYRAYSDT
-377 VKAYQDK
+377 VKTYQEK

-402 STLETELNRAKQNLE
+402 STLETELNKAKQNLE
-417 KESTKVC
+417 KESGKAC
-424 PASVDVYVDKL
+424 PASVDSYVEKL
-435 NKLRSQC
+435 NALRAQS
-442 EVLNKDIEF
+442 EELNKDIDV

-464 LLGDDGIKTY
+464 ILGDDGIKSY
-474 FFKKLVK
+474 FFKKLIK
-481 VLNKSVNEYLKKFEL
+481 VLNKSVNEYLNKFEL
-496 KNTIIEFDETMTET
+496 KNTTIEFDETMAET
-510 MTTNM
+510 MTTNLI
-515 VPRTYSSYSSGE
+515 PRTYSSYSSGE

-552 ILFIDELL
+552 LLFIDELL

-566 SGIEQFVATLH
+566 SGIEQFVSTLY

-594 KLNELKIQMTSTIEI
+594 KLSELKIQITSTIEI

>member
-1 MVKQEITI
+1 
-9 KLFCIFLKYSKYLQ
+9 
-23 KFTQTIKFSIFTLY
+23 

-60 DFQTGLNT
+60 DFQSGLNT
-68 IKAVN
+68 IKAAN

-94 DIRLSEL
+94 DIKLSEL
-101 VNTTNGKGL
+101 VNTSNGKGL

-181 LSLSIGDKRALIEN
+181 LSLPIGDKRALIEN

-202 GLMCKDVKKRKTIS
+202 GSMCKDVKKRKTVN

-221 LKTTELRGVTN
+221 LKTTERRGVVN
-232 SIEDNESYIENMK
+232 SIEDNESYIENMRR
-245 KYIAS
+245 YIAS
-250 FNEVKDTNIKTIQ
+250 FNEVKDSNLKTIR

-276 TSNVL
+276 TKNL
-281 LAESKIKELT
+281 AIAESKIKELK
-291 EEIGSI
+291 EEIGTV
-297 PDRTIGESLNMEIG
+297 PDRSVGESLNMEIG
-311 KVQSIIDTINNTLS
+311 KVQSVIDNINSTLS

-340 DEGHARKHIEEMI
+340 DEGHARKHIEGML
-353 AEKKDMEK
+353 AEKKTMEK
-361 VQLPSLME
+361 ETLPGLME
-369 KYNAYNSE
+369 RYRAYSDT
-377 VKAYQDK
+377 VKAYQEK

-402 STLETELNRAKQNLE
+402 STLETELNKAKQNLE
-417 KESTKVC
+417 KESGKAC
-424 PASVDVYVDKL
+424 PASVDSYVEKL
-435 NKLRSQC
+435 NALRAQS
-442 EVLNKDIEF
+442 EELNKDIDV

-464 LLGDDGIKTY
+464 ILGDDGIKSY
-474 FFKKLVK
+474 FFKKLIK
-481 VLNKSVNEYLKKFEL
+481 VLNKSVNEYLNKFEL
-496 KNTIIEFDETMTET
+496 KNTTIEFDETMAET
-510 MTTNM
+510 MTTNL

-552 ILFIDELL
+552 LLFIDELL

-566 SGIEQFVATLH
+566 SGIEQFVSTLY

-594 KLNELKIQMTSTIEI
+594 KLNELKIQISSTIEI

>member
-1 MVKQEITI
+1 
-9 KLFCIFLKYSKYLQ
+9 
-23 KFTQTIKFSIFTLY
+23 
-37 MFVEF
+37 
-42 KKLSFC
+42 
-48 NIMSYGASGAEI
+48 MSYGASGAEI

-68 IKAVN
+68 IKAAN

-94 DIRLSEL
+94 DIKLSEL
-101 VNTTNGKGL
+101 VNTSNGKGL

-117 IGTDLYMIRRG
+117 IGTDTYMIRRG
-128 LKPAIFEIYKNGKE
+128 LKPAVFEIYKNGKE

-181 LSLSIGDKRALIEN
+181 LSLPIGDKRALIEN

-202 GLMCKDVKKRKTIS
+202 GSMCKDVKKRKTVN

-221 LKTTELRGVTN
+221 LKTTERHGVVN
-232 SIEDNESYIENMK
+232 SIEDNESYIENMRR
-245 KYIAS
+245 YIAS
-250 FNEVKDTNIKTIQ
+250 FNEVKDANLKTIR
-263 ENIDKYQ
+263 ENIDKYR
-270 KEIDKR
+270 KEIDRR
-276 TSNVL
+276 TKNL
-281 LAESKIKELT
+281 AIAESKIKELT
-291 EEIGSI
+291 EEIGTV
-297 PDRTIGESLNMEIG
+297 PDRSVGESLNLEIG
-311 KVQSIIDTINNTLS
+311 KAQSVIDNINNTLS
-325 KLKKSRLCPVCNSPL
+325 RLKKSRLCPVCNSPL
-340 DEGHARKHIEEMI
+340 DEGHARKHIEGML
-353 AEKKDMEK
+353 AEKKAMEK
-361 VQLPSLME
+361 ETLPGLME
-369 KYNAYNSE
+369 RYRAYNDI
-377 VKAYQDK
+377 VKTYQEK

-402 STLETELNRAKQNLE
+402 STLETELNKAKQNLE
-417 KESTKVC
+417 KESGKAC
-424 PASVDVYVDKL
+424 PASIDSYVEKL
-435 NKLRSQC
+435 NALRAQS
-442 EVLNKDIEF
+442 EELNKDIDV

-464 LLGDDGIKTY
+464 ILGDDGIKSY
-474 FFKKLVK
+474 FFKKLIK
-481 VLNKSVNEYLKKFEL
+481 ILNKSVNEYLNKFEL
-496 KNTIIEFDETMTET
+496 KNTTIEFDETMAET
-510 MTTNM
+510 MTTNL

-552 ILFIDELL
+552 LLFIDELL

-566 SGIEQFVATLH
+566 SGIEQFVSTLY

-594 KLNELKIQMTSTIEI
+594 KLNELKIQISSTIEI

>member
-1 MVKQEITI
+1 
-9 KLFCIFLKYSKYLQ
+9 
-23 KFTQTIKFSIFTLY
+23 

-60 DFQTGLNT
+60 DFQAGLNT
-68 IKAVN
+68 IKAAN

-94 DIRLSEL
+94 DIKLSEL
-101 VNTTNGKGL
+101 VNTANGKGL
-110 EVTCEFK
+110 EVTCEFR
-117 IGTDLYMIRRG
+117 IGTDTYMIRRG
-128 LKPAIFEIYKNGKE
+128 LKPAVFEIYKNGKE

-181 LSLSIGDKRALIEN
+181 LSLPIGDKRALIEN

-202 GLMCKDVKKRKTIS
+202 GSMCKDVKKRKTVN

-221 LKTTELRGVTN
+221 LKTTERRGVVN
-232 SIEDNESYIENMK
+232 SIEDNESYIENMRR
-245 KYIAS
+245 YIAS
-250 FNEVKDTNIKTIQ
+250 FNEVKDANLKTIR
-263 ENIDKYQ
+263 ENIDKYR

-276 TSNVL
+276 TKNL
-281 LAESKIKELT
+281 AIAESKIKELT
-291 EEIGSI
+291 EEMGAV
-297 PDRTIGESLNMEIG
+297 PDRSVGESLNMEIG
-311 KVQSIIDTINNTLS
+311 KVQSIIDNINSTLS

-340 DEGHARKHIEEMI
+340 DEGHARKHIEGML
-353 AEKKDMEK
+353 AEKKTMEK
-361 VQLPSLME
+361 ETLPDLME
-369 KYNAYNSE
+369 RYRAYSDT
-377 VKAYQDK
+377 VKTYQEK

-402 STLETELNRAKQNLE
+402 STLETELNKAKQNLE
-417 KESTKVC
+417 KESGKAC
-424 PASVDVYVDKL
+424 PASVDSYVEKL
-435 NKLRSQC
+435 NALRAQS
-442 EVLNKDIEF
+442 EELNKDIDV

-464 LLGDDGIKTY
+464 ILGDDGIKSY
-474 FFKKLVK
+474 FFKKLIK
-481 VLNKSVNEYLKKFEL
+481 VLNKSVNEYLSKFEL
-496 KNTIIEFDETMTET
+496 KNTTIEFDETMAET
-510 MTTNM
+510 MTANL

-552 ILFIDELL
+552 LLFIDELL

-566 SGIEQFVATLH
+566 SGIEQFVSTLY

-594 KLNELKIQMTSTIEI
+594 KLNELKIQISSTIEI
-609 KKVHDYSILEVKYG
+609 KRYMITVY

>member
-1 MVKQEITI
+1 
-9 KLFCIFLKYSKYLQ
+9 
-23 KFTQTIKFSIFTLY
+23 

-60 DFQTGLNT
+60 DFQAGLNT
-68 IKAVN
+68 IKAAN

-94 DIRLSEL
+94 DIKLSEL
-101 VNTTNGKGL
+101 VNTSNGKGL

-117 IGTDLYMIRRG
+117 IGTDAYMIRRG
-128 LKPAIFEIYKNGKE
+128 LKPAVFEIYKNGKE

-181 LSLSIGDKRALIEN
+181 LSPPIGDKRALIEN

-202 GLMCKDVKKRKTIS
+202 GSMCKDVKKRKTVN

-221 LKTTELRGVTN
+221 LKTTERRGVVN
-232 SIEDNESYIENMK
+232 SIEDNESYIENMRR
-245 KYIAS
+245 YIAS
-250 FNEVKDTNIKTIQ
+250 FNEVKDANLKTIR
-263 ENIDKYQ
+263 ENIDKYR

-276 TSNVL
+276 TKNL
-281 LAESKIKELT
+281 AIAESKIKELT
-291 EEIGSI
+291 EEIGAV
-297 PDRTIGESLNMEIG
+297 PDRSVGESLNLEIG
-311 KVQSIIDTINNTLS
+311 KVQSVIDNINNTLS
-325 KLKKSRLCPVCNSPL
+325 RLKKSRLCPVCNSPL
-340 DEGHARKHIEEMI
+340 DEGHARKHIEGML
-353 AEKKDMEK
+353 AEKKAMEK
-361 VQLPSLME
+361 ETLPGLME
-369 KYNAYNSE
+369 RYRAYSDT
-377 VKAYQDK
+377 VKTYQEK

-402 STLETELNRAKQNLE
+402 STLETELNKAKQNLE
-417 KESTKVC
+417 KESGKAC
-424 PASVDVYVDKL
+424 PASVDLYVEKL
-435 NKLRSQC
+435 NALRAQS
-442 EVLNKDIEF
+442 EELNKDIDV

-464 LLGDDGIKTY
+464 ILGDDGIKSY
-474 FFKKLVK
+474 FFKKLIK
-481 VLNKSVNEYLKKFEL
+481 VLNKSVNEYLAKFEL
-496 KNTIIEFDETMTET
+496 KNTTIEFDETMAET
-510 MTTNM
+510 MTTNL

-552 ILFIDELL
+552 LLFIDELL
-560 DQNIDQ
+560 D
-566 SGIEQFVATLH
+566 SGVDTAGIVCFINTL
-577 NLIQLN
+577 NDMIKLN
-583 KKKLGI
+583 TKKLCI
-589 YIISH
+589 YMVSH
-594 KLNELKIQMTSTIEI
+594 KLDNIYINISTCIEI
-609 KKVHDYSILEVKYG
+609 KKEHDYSILTITKY

>member
-1 MVKQEITI
+1 
-9 KLFCIFLKYSKYLQ
+9 
-23 KFTQTIKFSIFTLY
+23 

-94 DIRLSEL
+94 DIKLSEL

-117 IGTDLYMIRRG
+117 IGTDMYMIRRG

-181 LSLSIGDKRALIEN
+181 LSLSIGDKRTLIES

-202 GLMCKDVKKRKTIS
+202 GLMCKDVKKRKTVN

-221 LKTTELRGVTN
+221 LKTTERRGILN
-232 SIEDNESYIENMK
+232 SIEDNESYIENMRQ
-245 KYIAS
+245 YIAS
-250 FNEVKDTNIKTIQ
+250 FNEVKDTNLKTIQ

-276 TSNVL
+276 TKNLVI
-281 LAESKIKELT
+281 AESKIKELT
-291 EEIGSI
+291 EEIGTI
-297 PDRTIGESLNMEIG
+297 PDRKVGETLTLEMGKIRSTID
-311 KVQSIIDTINNTLS
+311 SIDKTLS
-325 KLKKSRLCPVCNSPL
+325 KLKQSKICPVCSSPL
-340 DEGHARKHIEEMI
+340 DEGHARKHILGMLD
-353 AEKKDMEK
+353 EKKELERDKLPQLQEEYKVFNNTFMEY
-361 VQLPSLME
+361 QE
-369 KYNAYNSE
+369 KRT
-377 VKAYQDK
+377 
-384 QSFIQ
+384 FIQ
-389 TIRDKARTEEITR
+389 TIRDKARTEEATR
-402 STLETELNRAKQNLE
+402 STLETELKRAQTNLE
-417 KESTKVC
+417 KEEAKTC
-424 PASVDVYVDKL
+424 PASLDTYIEKVNTLKE
-435 NKLRSQC
+435 QC
-442 EVLNKDIEF
+442 EMLDKEIDV
-451 LTEKILIDTQLIK
+451 LTEKIMLDTHLIK
-464 LLGDDGIKTY
+464 ILGDDGIKTY

-481 VLNKSVNEYLKKFEL
+481 VLNKSVNEYLMKFEL
-496 KNTIIEFDETMTET
+496 KNTTIEFDETMTET
-510 MTTNM
+510 MVTNM

-566 SGIEQFVATLH
+566 SGIEQFVSTLY
-577 NLIQLN
+577 NLIQVN

-594 KLNELKIQMTSTIEI
+594 KLNELKIQISSTIEI
-609 KKVHDYSILEVKYG
+609 RKVHDYSILEVKYG

>member
-1 MVKQEITI
+1 
-9 KLFCIFLKYSKYLQ
+9 
-23 KFTQTIKFSIFTLY
+23 

-60 DFQTGLNT
+60 DFQAGLNT
-68 IKAVN
+68 IKAAN

-94 DIRLSEL
+94 DIKLSEL
-101 VNTTNGKGL
+101 VNTSNGKGL
-110 EVTCEFK
+110 EVTCEFR
-117 IGTDLYMIRRG
+117 IGTDTYMIRRG
-128 LKPAIFEIYKNGKE
+128 LKPAVFEIYKNGKE

-181 LSLSIGDKRALIEN
+181 LSLPIGDKRALIEN

-202 GLMCKDVKKRKTIS
+202 GSMCKDVKKRKTVN

-221 LKTTELRGVTN
+221 LKTTERRGVVN
-232 SIEDNESYIENMK
+232 SIEDNESYIENMRR
-245 KYIAS
+245 YIAS
-250 FNEVKDTNIKTIQ
+250 FNEVKDANLKTIR
-263 ENIDKYQ
+263 ENIDKYR
-270 KEIDKR
+270 KEIDRR
-276 TSNVL
+276 TKNL
-281 LAESKIKELT
+281 TIAESKIKELT
-291 EEIGSI
+291 EEIGAV
-297 PDRTIGESLNMEIG
+297 PDRSVGESLNLEIG
-311 KVQSIIDTINNTLS
+311 KAQSVIDNINNTLS

-340 DEGHARKHIEEMI
+340 DEGHARKHIEGML
-353 AEKKDMEK
+353 AEKKAMEK
-361 VQLPSLME
+361 ETLPGLME
-369 KYNAYNSE
+369 RYRAYSDT
-377 VKAYQDK
+377 VKTYQEK

-402 STLETELNRAKQNLE
+402 STLETELNKAKQNLE
-417 KESTKVC
+417 KESSKVC
-424 PASVDVYVDKL
+424 PASVDSYVEKL
-435 NKLRSQC
+435 NALRAQS
-442 EVLNKDIEF
+442 EELSKDIDA

-464 LLGDDGIKTY
+464 ILGDDGIKSY
-474 FFKKLVK
+474 FFKKLIK
-481 VLNKSVNEYLKKFEL
+481 ILNKSVNEYLTKFEL
-496 KNTIIEFDETMTET
+496 KNTTIEFDETMAET
-510 MTTNM
+510 MTTNL

-552 ILFIDELL
+552 LLFIDELL

-566 SGIEQFVATLH
+566 SGIEQFVSTLY

-594 KLNELKIQMTSTIEI
+594 KLNELKIQISSTIEI

>member
-1 MVKQEITI
+1 
-9 KLFCIFLKYSKYLQ
+9 
-23 KFTQTIKFSIFTLY
+23 

-68 IKAVN
+68 IKAAN

-94 DIRLSEL
+94 DIKLSEL
-101 VNTTNGKGL
+101 VNTANGKGL

-117 IGTDLYMIRRG
+117 IGTDTYMIRRG

-181 LSLSIGDKRALIEN
+181 LSLPIGDKRALIEN

-202 GLMCKDVKKRKTIS
+202 GSMCKDVKKRKTVN

-221 LKTTELRGVTN
+221 LKTTERRGVVN
-232 SIEDNESYIENMK
+232 SIEDNESYIENMRR
-245 KYIAS
+245 YIAS
-250 FNEVKDTNIKTIQ
+250 FNEVKDTNIKTIR
-263 ENIDKYQ
+263 ENIDKYR

-276 TSNVL
+276 TKNL
-281 LAESKIKELT
+281 AIAESKIKELT
-291 EEIGSI
+291 EEMGAV
-297 PDRTIGESLNMEIG
+297 PDRSVGESLNMEIG
-311 KVQSIIDTINNTLS
+311 KVQSIIDNINSTLS

-340 DEGHARKHIEEMI
+340 DEGHARKHIEGML
-353 AEKKDMEK
+353 AEKKTMEK
-361 VQLPSLME
+361 ETLPGLME
-369 KYNAYNSE
+369 RYRAYSDT
-377 VKAYQDK
+377 VKTYQEK

-389 TIRDKARTEEITR
+389 AIRDKARTEEITR
-402 STLETELNRAKQNLE
+402 STLETELNKAKQNLE
-417 KESTKVC
+417 KESGKAC
-424 PASVDVYVDKL
+424 PASVDSYVEKL
-435 NKLRSQC
+435 NALRAQS
-442 EVLNKDIEF
+442 EELNKDIDV

-464 LLGDDGIKTY
+464 ILGDDGIKSY
-474 FFKKLVK
+474 FFKKLIK
-481 VLNKSVNEYLKKFEL
+481 VLNKSVNEYLNKFEL
-496 KNTIIEFDETMTET
+496 KNTTIEFDETMAET
-510 MTTNM
+510 MTTNL

-552 ILFIDELL
+552 LLFIDELL

-566 SGIEQFVATLH
+566 SGIEQFVSTLY

-594 KLNELKIQMTSTIEI
+594 KLNELKIQISSTIEI

>member
-1 MVKQEITI
+1 
-9 KLFCIFLKYSKYLQ
+9 
-23 KFTQTIKFSIFTLY
+23 

-60 DFQTGLNT
+60 DFQAGLNT
-68 IKAVN
+68 IKAAN

-94 DIRLSEL
+94 DIKLSEL
-101 VNTTNGKGL
+101 VNTANGKGL

-117 IGTDLYMIRRG
+117 IGTDTYMIRRG

-169 IVAVAVTNNKPF
+169 IVAVAVTNNRPF
-181 LSLSIGDKRALIEN
+181 LSLPIGDKRALIEN

-202 GLMCKDVKKRKTIS
+202 GSMCKDVKKRKTVN

-221 LKTTELRGVTN
+221 LKTTERRGVVN
-232 SIEDNESYIENMK
+232 SIEDNESYIENMRR
-245 KYIAS
+245 YIAS
-250 FNEVKDTNIKTIQ
+250 FNEVKDANLKTIR
-263 ENIDKYQ
+263 ENIDKYR
-270 KEIDKR
+270 KEIDRR
-276 TSNVL
+276 TKNL
-281 LAESKIKELT
+281 AIAESKIKELT
-291 EEIGSI
+291 EEMGAV
-297 PDRTIGESLNMEIG
+297 PDRSVGESLNLEIG
-311 KVQSIIDTINNTLS
+311 KAQSVIDNINNTLS
-325 KLKKSRLCPVCNSPL
+325 RLKKSRLCPVCNSPL
-340 DEGHARKHIEEMI
+340 DEGHARKHIEGML
-353 AEKKDMEK
+353 AEKKAMEK
-361 VQLPSLME
+361 ETLPGLME
-369 KYNAYNSE
+369 RYRAYSDT
-377 VKAYQDK
+377 VKTYQEK

-402 STLETELNRAKQNLE
+402 STLETELNKAKQNLE
-417 KESTKVC
+417 KESGKAC
-424 PASVDVYVDKL
+424 PASVDSYVEKL
-435 NKLRSQC
+435 NALRAQS
-442 EVLNKDIEF
+442 EELSKDIDA

-464 LLGDDGIKTY
+464 ILGDDGIKSY
-474 FFKKLVK
+474 FFKKLIK
-481 VLNKSVNEYLKKFEL
+481 VLNKSVNEYLNKFEL
-496 KNTIIEFDETMTET
+496 KNTTIEFDETMAET
-510 MTTNM
+510 MTTNL

-552 ILFIDELL
+552 LLFIDELL

-566 SGIEQFVATLH
+566 SGIEQFVSTLY

-594 KLNELKIQMTSTIEI
+594 KLNELKIQISSTIEI

>member
-1 MVKQEITI
+1 
-9 KLFCIFLKYSKYLQ
+9 
-23 KFTQTIKFSIFTLY
+23 

-60 DFQTGLNT
+60 DFQAGLNT
-68 IKAVN
+68 IKAAN

-94 DIRLSEL
+94 DIKLSEL
-101 VNTTNGKGL
+101 VNTANGKGL
-110 EVTCEFK
+110 EVTCEFR
-117 IGTDLYMIRRG
+117 IGTDTYMIRRG
-128 LKPAIFEIYKNGKE
+128 LKPAVFEIYKNGKE

-169 IVAVAVTNNKPF
+169 IVAVAVTNNRPF
-181 LSLSIGDKRALIEN
+181 LSLPIGDKRALIEN

-202 GLMCKDVKKRKTIS
+202 GSMCKDVKKRKTVN

-221 LKTTELRGVTN
+221 LKTTERRGVVN
-232 SIEDNESYIENMK
+232 SIEDNESYIENMRR
-245 KYIAS
+245 YIAS
-250 FNEVKDTNIKTIQ
+250 FNEVKDANLKTIR
-263 ENIDKYQ
+263 ENIDKYR
-270 KEIDKR
+270 KEIDRR
-276 TSNVL
+276 TKNL
-281 LAESKIKELT
+281 AIAESKIKELT
-291 EEIGSI
+291 EEMGAV
-297 PDRTIGESLNMEIG
+297 PDRSVGESLNLEIG
-311 KVQSIIDTINNTLS
+311 KAQSVIDNINNTLS

-340 DEGHARKHIEEMI
+340 DEGHARKHIEGML
-353 AEKKDMEK
+353 AEKKAMEK
-361 VQLPSLME
+361 ETLPGLME
-369 KYNAYNSE
+369 RYRAYSDT
-377 VKAYQDK
+377 VKAYQEK

-402 STLETELNRAKQNLE
+402 STLETELNKAKQNLE
-417 KESTKVC
+417 KESGKAC
-424 PASVDVYVDKL
+424 PSSVDSYVEKL
-435 NKLRSQC
+435 NALRAQS
-442 EVLNKDIEF
+442 EELNKDIDV

-464 LLGDDGIKTY
+464 ILGDDGIKSY
-474 FFKKLVK
+474 FFKKLIK
-481 VLNKSVNEYLKKFEL
+481 ILNKSVNEYLNKFEL
-496 KNTIIEFDETMTET
+496 KNTTIEFDETMAET
-510 MTTNM
+510 MTTNL

-552 ILFIDELL
+552 LLFIDELL

-566 SGIEQFVATLH
+566 SGIEQFVSTLY

-594 KLNELKIQMTSTIEI
+594 KLNELKIQISSTIEI

>member
-1 MVKQEITI
+1 
-9 KLFCIFLKYSKYLQ
+9 
-23 KFTQTIKFSIFTLY
+23 

-60 DFQTGLNT
+60 DFQAGLNT
-68 IKAVN
+68 IKAAN

-94 DIRLSEL
+94 DIKLSEL
-101 VNTTNGKGL
+101 VNTANGKGL

-117 IGTDLYMIRRG
+117 IGTDTYVIRRG
-128 LKPAIFEIYKNGKE
+128 LKPAVFEIYKNGKE

-169 IVAVAVTNNKPF
+169 IVAVAVTNNRPF
-181 LSLSIGDKRALIEN
+181 LSLPIGDKRALIEN

-202 GLMCKDVKKRKTIS
+202 GSMCKDVKKRKTVN

-221 LKTTELRGVTN
+221 LKTTERRGVVN
-232 SIEDNESYIENMK
+232 SIEDNESYIENMRR
-245 KYIAS
+245 YIAS
-250 FNEVKDTNIKTIQ
+250 FNEVKDANLKTIR
-263 ENIDKYQ
+263 ENIDKYR
-270 KEIDKR
+270 KEIDRR
-276 TSNVL
+276 TKNL
-281 LAESKIKELT
+281 AIAESKIKELT
-291 EEIGSI
+291 EEMGAV
-297 PDRTIGESLNMEIG
+297 PDRSVGESLNLEIG
-311 KVQSIIDTINNTLS
+311 KAQSVIDNINNTLS
-325 KLKKSRLCPVCNSPL
+325 RLKKSRLCPVCNSPL
-340 DEGHARKHIEEMI
+340 DEGHARKHIEGML
-353 AEKKDMEK
+353 AEKKAMEK
-361 VQLPSLME
+361 ETLPGLME
-369 KYNAYNSE
+369 RYRAYSDT
-377 VKAYQDK
+377 VKTYQEK

-402 STLETELNRAKQNLE
+402 STLETELNKAKQNLE
-417 KESTKVC
+417 KESGKVC
-424 PASVDVYVDKL
+424 PASVDSYVEKL
-435 NKLRSQC
+435 NALRAQS
-442 EVLNKDIEF
+442 EELNKDIDV

-464 LLGDDGIKTY
+464 ILGDDGIKSY
-474 FFKKLVK
+474 FFKKLIK
-481 VLNKSVNEYLKKFEL
+481 VLNKSVNEYLTKFEL
-496 KNTIIEFDETMTET
+496 KNTTIEFDETMAET
-510 MTTNM
+510 MTTNL

-552 ILFIDELL
+552 LLFIDELL

-566 SGIEQFVATLH
+566 SGIEQFVSTLY

-594 KLNELKIQMTSTIEI
+594 KLNELKIQISSTIEI

>member
-1 MVKQEITI
+1 
-9 KLFCIFLKYSKYLQ
+9 
-23 KFTQTIKFSIFTLY
+23 

-60 DFQTGLNT
+60 DFQAGLNT
-68 IKAVN
+68 IKAAN

-94 DIRLSEL
+94 DIKLSEL
-101 VNTTNGKGL
+101 VNTSNGKGL

-117 IGTDLYMIRRG
+117 IGTDTYMIRRG
-128 LKPAIFEIYKNGKE
+128 LKPAVFEIYKNGKE

-181 LSLSIGDKRALIEN
+181 LSLPIGDKRALIEN

-202 GLMCKDVKKRKTIS
+202 GSMCKDVKKRKTVN

-221 LKTTELRGVTN
+221 LKTTERRGVVN
-232 SIEDNESYIENMK
+232 SIEDNESYIENMRR
-245 KYIAS
+245 YIAS
-250 FNEVKDTNIKTIQ
+250 FNEVKDANLKTIR
-263 ENIDKYQ
+263 ENIDKYR
-270 KEIDKR
+270 KEIDRR
-276 TSNVL
+276 TKNL
-281 LAESKIKELT
+281 EIAESKIKELT
-291 EEIGSI
+291 EEMGAV
-297 PDRTIGESLNMEIG
+297 PDRSVGESLNLEIG
-311 KVQSIIDTINNTLS
+311 KAQSIIDNINSTLS

-340 DEGHARKHIEEMI
+340 DEGHARKHIEGML
-353 AEKKDMEK
+353 AEKKAMEK
-361 VQLPSLME
+361 ETLPGLME
-369 KYNAYNSE
+369 RYRAYSDT
-377 VKAYQDK
+377 VKTYQEK

-389 TIRDKARTEEITR
+389 TIRDRARTEEITR
-402 STLETELNRAKQNLE
+402 STLETELNKAKQNLE
-417 KESTKVC
+417 KESGKAC
-424 PASVDVYVDKL
+424 PASVDSYVEKL
-435 NKLRSQC
+435 NALRAQS
-442 EVLNKDIEF
+442 EELNKDIDV

-464 LLGDDGIKTY
+464 ILGDDGIKSY
-474 FFKKLVK
+474 FFKKLIK
-481 VLNKSVNEYLKKFEL
+481 ILNKSVNEYLNKFEL
-496 KNTIIEFDETMTET
+496 KNTTIEFDETMAET
-510 MTTNM
+510 MTTNL

-552 ILFIDELL
+552 LLFIDELL

-566 SGIEQFVATLH
+566 SGIEQFVSTLY

-594 KLNELKIQMTSTIEI
+594 KLNELKIQISSTIEI

>member
-1 MVKQEITI
+1 
-9 KLFCIFLKYSKYLQ
+9 
-23 KFTQTIKFSIFTLY
+23 

-60 DFQTGLNT
+60 DFQAGLNT
-68 IKAVN
+68 IKAAN

-86 VLFGKPYR
+86 VLFGTPYR
-94 DIRLSEL
+94 DMKLSEL
-101 VNTTNGKGL
+101 VNTANGKGL

-117 IGTDLYMIRRG
+117 IGTDTYMIRRG
-128 LKPAIFEIYKNGKE
+128 LKPAVFEIYKNGKE

-169 IVAVAVTNNKPF
+169 IVAVAVTNNRPF
-181 LSLSIGDKRALIEN
+181 LSLPIGDKRALIEN

-202 GLMCKDVKKRKTIS
+202 GSMCKDVKKRKTVN

-221 LKTTELRGVTN
+221 LKTTERRGVVN
-232 SIEDNESYIENMK
+232 SIEDNESYIENMRR
-245 KYIAS
+245 YIAS
-250 FNEVKDTNIKTIQ
+250 FNEVKDANLKTIR
-263 ENIDKYQ
+263 ENIDKYR
-270 KEIDKR
+270 KEIDRR
-276 TSNVL
+276 TKNL
-281 LAESKIKELT
+281 AIAESKIKELT
-291 EEIGSI
+291 EEMGAV
-297 PDRTIGESLNMEIG
+297 PDRSVGESLNLEIG
-311 KVQSIIDTINNTLS
+311 KAQSVIDNINNTLS

-340 DEGHARKHIEEMI
+340 DEGHARKHIEGML
-353 AEKKDMEK
+353 AEKKAMEK
-361 VQLPSLME
+361 ETLPGLME
-369 KYNAYNSE
+369 RYRAYSDI
-377 VKAYQDK
+377 VKTYQEK

-389 TIRDKARTEEITR
+389 TIRDKARTEEIMR
-402 STLETELNRAKQNLE
+402 STLETELNKAKQNLE
-417 KESTKVC
+417 KESGKVC
-424 PASVDVYVDKL
+424 PASVDSYVEKL
-435 NKLRSQC
+435 NALRAQS
-442 EVLNKDIEF
+442 EELNKDIDA

-464 LLGDDGIKTY
+464 ILGDDGIKSY
-474 FFKKLVK
+474 FFKKLIK
-481 VLNKSVNEYLKKFEL
+481 VLNKSVNEYLTKFEL
-496 KNTIIEFDETMTET
+496 KNTTIEFDETMAET
-510 MTTNM
+510 MTTNL

-552 ILFIDELL
+552 LLFIDELL

-566 SGIEQFVATLH
+566 SGIEQFVSTLY

-594 KLNELKIQMTSTIEI
+594 KLNELKIQISSTIEI

>member
-1 MVKQEITI
+1 
-9 KLFCIFLKYSKYLQ
+9 
-23 KFTQTIKFSIFTLY
+23 

-60 DFQTGLNT
+60 DFQAGLNT
-68 IKAVN
+68 IKAAN

-94 DIRLSEL
+94 DIKLSEL
-101 VNTTNGKGL
+101 VNTSNGKGL

-117 IGTDLYMIRRG
+117 IGTDTYMIRRG
-128 LKPAIFEIYKNGKE
+128 LKPAVFEIYKNGKE

-169 IVAVAVTNNKPF
+169 IVAVAVTNNRPF
-181 LSLSIGDKRALIEN
+181 LSLPIGDKRALIEN

-202 GLMCKDVKKRKTIS
+202 GSMCKDVKKRKTVN

-221 LKTTELRGVTN
+221 LKTTERRGVVN
-232 SIEDNESYIENMK
+232 SIEDNESYIENMRR
-245 KYIAS
+245 YIAS
-250 FNEVKDTNIKTIQ
+250 FNEVKDANLKTIR

-276 TSNVL
+276 TKNLVI
-281 LAESKIKELT
+281 AESKIKELT
-291 EEIGSI
+291 EEMGTV
-297 PDRTIGESLNMEIG
+297 PDRSVGESLNLEIG
-311 KVQSIIDTINNTLS
+311 KAQSVIDNINNTLS
-325 KLKKSRLCPVCNSPL
+325 RLKKSRLCPVCNSPL
-340 DEGHARKHIEEMI
+340 DEGHARKHIEGML
-353 AEKKDMEK
+353 AEKKAMEK
-361 VQLPSLME
+361 ETLPGLME
-369 KYNAYNSE
+369 RYRAYSDT
-377 VKAYQDK
+377 VKTYQEK

-402 STLETELNRAKQNLE
+402 STLETELNKAKQNLE
-417 KESTKVC
+417 KESGKAC
-424 PASVDVYVDKL
+424 PASVDSYVEKL
-435 NKLRSQC
+435 NALRAQS
-442 EVLNKDIEF
+442 EELNKDIDV

-464 LLGDDGIKTY
+464 ILGDDGIKSY
-474 FFKKLVK
+474 FFKKLIK
-481 VLNKSVNEYLKKFEL
+481 ILNKSVNEYLNKFEL
-496 KNTIIEFDETMTET
+496 KNTTIEFDETMAET
-510 MTTNM
+510 MTTNL

-552 ILFIDELL
+552 LLFIDELL

-566 SGIEQFVATLH
+566 SGIEQFVSTLY

-594 KLNELKIQMTSTIEI
+594 KLNELKIQISSTIEI